1 MEMLLLSSALITL
14 MLVLWGLFQLNE
26 RLQRLEA
33 NKHLIPKPEG
43 APEKTPTLRPLPG
56 DDLFQGLTGQALFE
70 AMAGEGPA
78 VEFSEDARK
87 RYELITRKHILAV
100 MDEVGAGGYTLTSDR
115 TIRTLR
121 GAFVSWLPE
130 AFLTELSD
138 LALQLARDADNA
150 EIKGRLQ
157 GAIESLYA
165 RLSFEPPRS
174 FLETEEAVQHG
185 DAGPNGASPASESQ
199 PESKD

>member
-1 MEMLLLSSALITL
+1 MEMLLLGSALVTL

-33 NKHLIPKPEG
+33 NKHLIPKPEE
-43 APEKTPTLRPLPG
+43 APKKTPVMRPLGG
-56 DDLFQGLTGQALFE
+56 DDLFHGLTGEALFQS
-70 AMAGEGPA
+70 MAGEGA
-78 VEFSEDARK
+78 SAEFTDDARK
-87 RYELITRKHILAV
+87 RYELVTRKHILAV
-100 MDEVGAGGYTLTSDR
+100 MDEAASGNYTLNSER

-130 AFLTELSD
+130 IFLSELSD
-138 LALQLARDADNA
+138 LATQLARDSENAD
-150 EIKGRLQ
+150 IKARLQ
-157 GAIESLYA
+157 GLIETLYG

-185 DAGPNGASPASESQ
+185 DTGPDDTSESE
-199 PESKD
+199 PPSESKD

>member
-1 MEMLLLSSALITL
+1 MEMLLLSSALVTL

-33 NKHLIPKPEG
+33 NKHLIPKPEE
-43 APEKTPTLRPLPG
+43 APKKTPVMRPLG
-56 DDLFQGLTGQALFE
+56 DDVFHGLTGEALFQSI
-70 AMAGEGPA
+70 AGEGAP
-78 VEFSEDARK
+78 VEFTDDARK

-100 MDEVGAGGYTLTSDR
+100 MDEAASGNYALSSER

-121 GAFVSWLPE
+121 GPFVSWLPE
-130 AFLTELSD
+130 TFLTELSD
-138 LALQLARDADNA
+138 LAAQLASDSEN
-150 EIKGRLQ
+150 ETIKGRLQ
-157 GAIESLYA
+157 GLIETLYG

-185 DAGPNGASPASESQ
+185 DIASDDAASEPEPPS
-199 PESKD
+199 ESKD

>member
-1 MEMLLLSSALITL
+1 MEMLLLSSALVTL

-33 NKHLIPKPEG
+33 NKHLIPKPEE
-43 APEKTPTLRPLPG
+43 APKKTPVMRPLGG
-56 DDLFQGLTGQALFE
+56 DDLFHGLTGEALFQS
-70 AMAGEGPA
+70 MAGEGA
-78 VEFSEDARK
+78 SAEFSDDARK
-87 RYELITRKHILAV
+87 RYELVTRKHILAV
-100 MDEVGAGGYTLTSDR
+100 MDEAASGNYTLSSER

-130 AFLTELSD
+130 TFLSELSD
-138 LALQLARDADNA
+138 LATQLARDSENPD
-150 EIKGRLQ
+150 IKARLQ
-157 GAIESLYA
+157 GLIETLYG

-185 DAGPNGASPASESQ
+185 DTGPDDTSESE
-199 PESKD
+199 PPSESKD